1 MTSNSKKV
9 LTKNPKNNQL
19 NENSEGTIMNREE
32 INKLQIY
39 LRNTFKNNNIS
50 IIPRADKTE
59 DSAEFHINNEFFG
72 IVFKDTEEGETTF
85 HLEMSII
92 EEDLI

>member
-1 MTSNSKKV
+1 
-9 LTKNPKNNQL
+9 
-19 NENSEGTIMNREE
+19 MNREE

-72 IVFKDTEEGETTF
+72 LVFKDTEGGETTF

>member
-1 MTSNSKKV
+1 
-9 LTKNPKNNQL
+9 
-19 NENSEGTIMNREE
+19 MNREE

-59 DSAEFHINNEFFG
+59 DSAEFHINDEFFG
-72 IVFKDTEEGETTF
+72 IVLRILKKEKQLFILKCQ
-85 HLEMSII
+85 
-92 EEDLI
+92 